1 MTFGAT
7 YNVPIWEDS
16 LYQGN
21 YIPAW
26 EYLISRLIGGNAN
39 PTPFLTSFFSVVLP
53 SIRRDI
59 FCGENM
65 NLKYS

>member
-1 MTFGAT
+1 MTFGVT
-7 YNVPIWEDS
+7 YNLAV
-16 LYQGN
+16 L
-21 YIPAW
+21 

-39 PTPFLTSFFSVVLP
+39 PTPFLTSFLSVVLP

-59 FCGENM
+59 FCGGNM

>member
-1 MTFGAT
+1 M
-7 YNVPIWEDS
+7 
-16 LYQGN
+16 
-21 YIPAW
+21 

-39 PTPFLTSFFSVVLP
+39 PTPFLTSFLSVVLP

>member
-1 MTFGAT
+1 MG
-7 YNVPIWEDS
+7 
-16 LYQGN
+16 
-21 YIPAW
+21 
-26 EYLISRLIGGNAN
+26 ISNITSHRRQHY
-39 PTPFLTSFFSVVLP
+39 PTPFLTSFLSFVLP